1 MKIPIYHK
9 NVKLSD
15 LVVGTLF
22 RRCYEAYCIFRPDG
36 KEVEVRMND
45 GVIVNEDDLE
55 KIEVKYFKDEY
66 KKLTEYSEEQE
77 EYSKIKIVKFNSKI
91 NSKI

>member
-22 RRCYEAYCIFRPDG
+22 RRCYEAYCIFRPNG
-36 KEVEVRMND
+36 NEIEVRMNN
-45 GVIVNEDDLE
+45 GIIVNEDDLL
-55 KIEVKYFKDEY
+55 KIEIEYFKDEY

-91 NSKI
+91 NGKL